1 MKLPVTVQKTVDATA
16 PVENNHHTP
25 AIVGPQLEDPPRAT
39 IARAALAVA
48 VAELVMAT
56 AVAEAAVARA
66 HHMVLGEEVVV
77 AEIAET
83 ETT

>member
-1 MKLPVTVQKTVDATA
+1 V
-16 PVENNHHTP
+16 
-25 AIVGPQLEDPPRAT
+25 
-39 IARAALAVA
+39 
-48 VAELVMAT
+48 AT